1 MKNKQEESDLWSEE
15 RRFWESGCTCIC
27 GADEAGAGP
36 LAGTG
41 MTLRGDEYY
50 APQYWQPEK
59 YWQLQDALWKAPL
72 KGRVRVGELESVES
86 KAASGK
92 P

>member
-36 LAGTG
+36 LAGPVYAAAVILPPGTADS
-41 MTLRGDEYY
+41 RPERFQEADCPAAGDTVRSDLCGS
-50 APQYWQPEK
+50 AGVCCCF
-59 YWQLQDALWKAPL
+59 
-72 KGRVRVGELESVES
+72 GR
-86 KAASGK
+86 
-92 P
+92 